1 MSRPAAPDGPPGHGG
16 ERRMRESGKDRQM
29 KNSTER
35 GAKRDVV
42 QEKARQVPVVRDVDV
57 VVVGSGVSGLF
68 AALGSAKQGARTLL
82 IDRFGQLGGNMGPG
96 GFIAS
101 TFGPTPGKTHHVVDY
116 PGVCRE
122 FVVRLEAKLNPV
134 LHPSEAAA
142 QAKQADTT
150 SDDFEYPSFS
160 SAVSWLAMEMAEELG
175 VELML
180 SAYAADSIVADGVVR
195 GLFVETK
202 SGRVAVRSKVL
213 IDATGDASIAE
224 RAGVEVRHESA
235 SPERGR
241 TISSCECWLRSD
253 FPTWNE
259 GGIAIVVAGVDRDR
273 YDAFRTKTVELNDA
287 DVLFREELG
296 SYHPGDW
303 FPAAMIPL
311 LREAQESGRF
321 QVRRALPGNSY
332 VTAFGRIW
340 LLEGGLSQMVVEA
353 GGGFDLGNWEH
364 VSRLDVALRRHAF
377 ETVAF
382 YHDSV
387 PGFERARVMWM
398 SAHVGARGS
407 AGMVGECYLT
417 FDDFANGARF
427 DDVLFRNYVCR
438 RQGRGHPDGADMPY
452 RMLLPREV
460 DGLLVAARGASFE
473 RRGHDS
479 PPRPRCSIMM
489 LGEAA
494 GRAGAM
500 AIAANV
506 RPRDLDVRQFQRTL
520 LSEGFFL
527 GEPERLAELGLA

>member
-1 MSRPAAPDGPPGHGG
+1 MKEVRTHKQAASGVVPKASSGAVREPAP
-16 ERRMRESGKDRQM
+16 R
-29 KNSTER
+29 
-35 GAKRDVV
+35 
-42 QEKARQVPVVRDVDV
+42 VPVVRDVDV

-68 AALGSAKQGARTLL
+68 AALGAAKQGAKTLL

-96 GFIAS
+96 GYIAS
-101 TFGPTPGKTHHVVDY
+101 TFGPVAGKTHHVVDY

-122 FVVRLEAKLNPV
+122 FVVRLEDKLIPAV
-134 LHPSEAAA
+134 HASDPEARGTH
-142 QAKQADTT
+142 ADTT
-150 SDDFEYPSFS
+150 PRDFEYPSFS
-160 SAVSWLAMEMAEELG
+160 SAVSWLALEMTEELG

-180 SAYAADSIVADGVVR
+180 SAYAANPIVENHVVR

-202 SGRVAVRSKVL
+202 SGRVAVLSKVL
-213 IDATGDASIAE
+213 IDATGDASLAE

-241 TISSCECWLRSD
+241 TVSACECWLRPD

-259 GGIAIVVAGVDRDR
+259 GGIAVTLAGVDRER
-273 YDAFRTKTVELNDA
+273 YEAFCAESVELANGDAAFRKDLD
-287 DVLFREELG
+287 
-296 SYHPGDW
+296 SYHPGNW
-303 FPAAMIPL
+303 FPERMIPVV
-311 LREAQESGRF
+311 RKAQEDGRF
-321 QVRRALPGNSY
+321 RVRRKLAGNFYVALVGH
-332 VTAFGRIW
+332 VRH
-340 LLEGGLSQMVVEA
+340 LEAGMAQMHVEA
-353 GGGFDLGNWEH
+353 AGGFDLADWEH
-364 VSRLDVALRRHAF
+364 VSRLDVAMRRHAF
-377 ETVAF
+377 EAAAF
-382 YHDSV
+382 YRECV

-407 AGMVGECYLT
+407 AGMVGEYYLT